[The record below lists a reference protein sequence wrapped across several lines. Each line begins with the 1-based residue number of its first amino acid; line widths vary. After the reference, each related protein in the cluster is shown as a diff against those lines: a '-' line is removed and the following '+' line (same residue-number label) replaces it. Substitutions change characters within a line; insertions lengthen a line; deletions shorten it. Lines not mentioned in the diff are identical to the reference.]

1 MNNKKTKLVVDSSDM
16 KVEKEIVSC
25 LKDAGSALAEVA
37 KDKPSQKQVLSKNS
51 QNVT

>member
-1 MNNKKTKLVVDSSDM
+1 M

-37 KDKPSQKQVLSKNS
+37 KDKPSQKQVLLKNS